1 MPLVSSQNQVTFP
14 CSSLPSLPPVFTHR
28 RASWRC
34 GRGTFLDLLLFFLKQ
49 EPSEKKAPL
58 DMSLFLKLQKRV
70 TELEQEKQ
78 SLQDEL
84 DRKEEQALRAKAKVG
99 SFSLTEC

>member
-1 MPLVSSQNQVTFP
+1 MLLSF
-14 CSSLPSLPPVFTHR
+14 PSLFPIFTHCC
-28 RASWRC
+28 ASLCC
-34 GRGTFLDLLLFFLKQ
+34 GRGVVLDLPLLFLKQ
-49 EPSEKKAPL
+49 EPSEKKAAL

-70 TELEQEKQ
+70 SELEQEKQ

-99 SFSLTEC
+99 SLQLIKC